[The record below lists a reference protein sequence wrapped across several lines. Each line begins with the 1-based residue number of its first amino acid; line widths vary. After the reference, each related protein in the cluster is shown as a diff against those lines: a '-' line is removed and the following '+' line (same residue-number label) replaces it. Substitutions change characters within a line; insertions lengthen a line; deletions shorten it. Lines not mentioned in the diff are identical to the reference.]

1 MQGKR
6 VKSERKPEGG
16 VDEVKTFFTS
26 EGSTEAAAVDFWDWY
41 EGNGWTQGKART
53 PLRQWKNAA
62 NRWIR
67 NNNEHDRNGSPNGK
81 TPENPRNEWIGTP
94 ESRADWER
102 ESAARRDAAEKRIMA
117 GEIPFA

>member
-16 VDEVKTFFTS
+16 VNEVKTFFTS

-67 NNNEHDRNGSPNGK
+67 NNNEHNRNGSPNGK
-81 TPENPRNEWIGTP
+81 TPENPRNEFIGTP
-94 ESRADWER
+94 ESRADWKRRFDER
-102 ESAARRDAAEKRIMA
+102 QADLRKRQEA